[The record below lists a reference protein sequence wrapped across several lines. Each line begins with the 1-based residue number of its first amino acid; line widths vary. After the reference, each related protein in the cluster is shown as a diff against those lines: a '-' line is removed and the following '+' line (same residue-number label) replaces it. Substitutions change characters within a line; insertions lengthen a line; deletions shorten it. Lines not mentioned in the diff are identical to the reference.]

1 MFNNQSKGIIFA
13 VLAAITYGMNPLFGL
28 PLYAEGMQPPSVLFY
43 RFFFASL
50 LMAGV
55 LFISGKDKFHLPRRY
70 LILTATA
77 GILMA
82 LTCLFWFFSFSLMD
96 SGIGASLLF
105 VYPVMVALIMRIF
118 FKEKLSAMTVAGMV
132 TAVAGVAILCSGS
145 SGGKITAAGVVL
157 IMLSALTYA
166 VYLVMVKTTCLREL
180 APAALT
186 FYAMLF
192 SLPVFLIPLRMGI
205 DLQAIPSCKALLNAA
220 GLALFP
226 SLCSFLFAAVAIH
239 AIGPTGTAVLGAL
252 EPVTAVTIG
261 IVVFHEKLSWL
272 NCAGIILI
280 LAAVIIVIKGNQQ
293 IKNDTVNHDIE
304 T

>member
-166 VYLVMVKTTCLREL
+166 VYLVMV
-180 APAALT
+180 
-186 FYAMLF
+186 Y
-192 SLPVFLIPLRMGI
+192 
-205 DLQAIPSCKALLNAA
+205 
-220 GLALFP
+220 
-226 SLCSFLFAAVAIH
+226 
-239 AIGPTGTAVLGAL
+239 
-252 EPVTAVTIG
+252 
-261 IVVFHEKLSWL
+261 
-272 NCAGIILI
+272 
-280 LAAVIIVIKGNQQ
+280 
-293 IKNDTVNHDIE
+293 
-304 T
+304 